1 MERKILKENIEA
13 IILPLSYKF
22 LGIEIK
28 SSKRL
33 KEKFQITQER
43 EPDFI
48 RLITDNNDE
57 EFILHLEFQTTDER
71 EVDYRMLEYYGF
83 FFRRF
88 KKSIRQF
95 VLYLGEAPLTKMH
108 GSLKADTFVFQYQLI
123 NIKEYRHEDLL
134 KSEIPEEIILAVLA
148 NFSNQPSEH
157 VIRSIL
163 QRLQAVSK
171 TENTLRK
178 YIRQLG
184 VLSRLRKLEDIT
196 LKEVKAMPITYDFKT
211 DYLYLEGKKEM
222 IVELLKEG
230 SFSVKKIAKLAK
242 VDVKYVREIE
252 KAIEK

>member
-1 MERKILKENIEA
+1 
-13 IILPLSYKF
+13 
-22 LGIEIK
+22 
-28 SSKRL
+28 
-33 KEKFQITQER
+33 
-43 EPDFI
+43 
-48 RLITDNNDE
+48 
-57 EFILHLEFQTTDER
+57 
-71 EVDYRMLEYYGF
+71 
-83 FFRRF
+83 
-88 KKSIRQF
+88 
-95 VLYLGEAPLTKMH
+95 MH